1 MFLFSIKYLASAFK
15 LTIESI
21 VYVSTLV
28 ISRYKF
34 FLTAIN
40 QLSVRFDRRWNSL
53 QGRSQ
58 LQFCLLLTVLT
69 GATRV

>member
-1 MFLFSIKYLASAFK
+1 MFPFSIKYLASAFK